1 MWRNSPK
8 EILMKLTTRK
18 LLVAGLAGVSLLAAG
33 AVVAGGPACDG
44 HGSPRHA
51 SFNPQER
58 ADRHLSELKSDLKLQ
73 PAQEAAWN
81 AFVAAAQEQSKSMG
95 RARDEMHGKTLTAPE
110 RMELAS
116 KFANEREQ
124 GIAKVSQAVEAL
136 YEVLTPEQR
145 KVLDQQHGGLRH
157 GHGMH
162 S

>member
-1 MWRNSPK
+1 
-8 EILMKLTTRK
+8 MKSTTRK
-18 LLVAGLAGVSLLAAG
+18 LLIAGLAGLSLLSAG

-44 HGSPRHA
+44 HGGPRHA
-51 SFNPQER
+51 SFNPQVR
-58 ADRHLSELKSDLKLQ
+58 AERHLSELKSDLKLQ

-81 AFVAAAQEQSKSMG
+81 AFAAAAQEQGKAMG
-95 RARDEMHGKTLTAPE
+95 QARDEMHGKTLTTPE

-116 KFANEREQ
+116 KFAKEREQ
-124 GIAKVSQAVEAL
+124 GMAKVTQAMKAL

-145 KVLDQQHGGLRH
+145 RMLDQQQGGRRH